1 MELRSIVALYHL
13 PTKNQA
19 VDNYQPFTLQ
29 KKDSEKNI
37 IPFGW
42 DCINSLRVRP
52 EINAHSVIHF
62 WTIFRSLEVFIH
74 PIIGVL
80 PLLFFISQQIYMA
93 NKTNSGCDQQTIKS
107 RITHK
112 STLIYFCLC
121 FAELDWGYNITF
133 RSRAMQVNENV

>member
-13 PTKNQA
+13 LTKNQA

-37 IPFGW
+37 IPFKQPEGQT
-42 DCINSLRVRP
+42 R

-80 PLLFFISQQIYMA
+80 PLLFFIS
-93 NKTNSGCDQQTIKS
+93 
-107 RITHK
+107 
-112 STLIYFCLC
+112 
-121 FAELDWGYNITF
+121 
-133 RSRAMQVNENV
+133 